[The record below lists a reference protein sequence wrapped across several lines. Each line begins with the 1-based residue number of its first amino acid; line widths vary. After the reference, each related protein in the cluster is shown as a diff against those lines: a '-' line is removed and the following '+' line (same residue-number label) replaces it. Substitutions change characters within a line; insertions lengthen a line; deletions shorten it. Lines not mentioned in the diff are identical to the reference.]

1 MMNQRLVAGIDIGGT
16 NIEAGWVLPE
26 GKVLS
31 RGKIKTRS
39 FATPQD
45 MVHAV
50 AHMLGKQLSALGAG
64 YEVLGVGVG
73 APSSNF
79 YSGCMEH
86 APNMPWPGIIPLAKL
101 FEGEMKCPAYLTNDA
116 NAAALGEMIFGGAKG
131 ISDFVMVTLGTG
143 LGSGFV
149 SSGKLL
155 YGHDGHAGEL
165 GHTIAVANGRP
176 CGCGRKGCLETYA
189 SATGIVKTAIER
201 LASEHEA
208 SVLDDIAQ
216 EKISAYDI
224 TMAARNGDKLALE
237 IFEFTAEILGM
248 KLADTVA
255 ITSPKAIFLFG
266 GLAHARELLSV
277 PLKKYMELNLLNLYQ
292 NKVDILFSQMPDD
305 DAALLGAASLVWQ
318 EQA

>member
-1 MMNQRLVAGIDIGGT
+1 MMSQRIAAGIDIGGT

-50 AHMLGKQLSALGAG
+50 SHMLSKQRSAMDETYEVIGAG
-64 YEVLGVGVG
+64 IG

-79 YSGCMEH
+79 YSGCMEY
-86 APNMPWPGIIPLAKL
+86 APNMPWPGVVPLVKL
-101 FEGEMKCPAYLTNDA
+101 FEAEMNCATYLTNDA
-116 NAAALGEMIFGGAKG
+116 NAAALGEMIFGGAKDM
-131 ISDFVMVTLGTG
+131 SDFIMVTLGTG

-165 GHTIAVANGRP
+165 GHTIAIPNGRP

-201 LASEHEA
+201 LSTAHIAS
-208 SVLDDIAQ
+208 SLNDISL

-224 TMAARNGDKLALE
+224 TMAARNGDTLALE
-237 IFEFTAEILGM
+237 IFEFTAQILGM

-277 PLKKYMELNLLNLYQ
+277 PLKKNMEQNLLNIYQ
-292 NKVDILFSQMPDD
+292 NKEDILFSQMTDD

-318 EQA
+318 EKG